1 MISWLY
7 ISSIN
12 NMLFVLYEANNT
24 YIKKN
29 VGSLHYLFYSKCI
42 DTIIIMFLLGYIF
55 FYIPAILKEYN
66 FRIFIFGF
74 LHGIINTSECLTFC
88 YIRETKIYNI
98 EKLNYLTIG
107 ALEITSGLFNYNPN
121 YLVSSYLI
129 TGGSIMIDT
138 VNVNDWFLNYGYFE
152 KRNVEKR
159 NVELQNNVLN
169 DLEAPLIQTIPED
182 NTKFNRV
189 LSFDKIVLIHLF
201 TTNVSDY
208 IVKIT
213 VSSSNYFQEFIIFY
227 FCSQLISIPMIYI
240 YLTKYLNYNDTREL
254 YYSKVKEIFLR
265 YIFNSLIYL
274 IYLFSY
280 NYAIIIAPSI
290 TYAKAL
296 SKSWGLILIELNGC
310 YRNASN
316 FNDLNIL
323 GSLVIGYPTII
334 IYLTYYYQT

>member
-1 MISWLY
+1 MISWQY

-12 NMLFVLYEANNT
+12 NILFVLYEANNT

-42 DTIIIMFLLGYIF
+42 DTIIILFLLGYIF

-74 LHGIINTSECLTFC
+74 LHGIINTSERLIFC

-107 ALEITSGLFNYNPN
+107 IFEITSGLFNYNPN

-138 VNVNDWFLNYGYFE
+138 VNVNNWFLNYGYFE
-152 KRNVEKR
+152 TRNIEM
-159 NVELQNNVLN
+159 N

-208 IVKIT
+208 IIKIT
-213 VSSSNYFQEFIIFY
+213 VSSSNYFQEFIFFH
-227 FCSQLISIPMIYI
+227 FCSQIISIPMIYI

-254 YYSKVKEIFLR
+254 YNSNIKENFVR

-323 GSLVIGYPTII
+323 GSLVISYPTII